1 MSSPLLPAL
10 RDERRAV
17 LTFCG
22 DLTEADLAATSA
34 APGWSVADVLVH
46 VTTITRAVIT
56 PASVPY
62 MTTRNVEALNEQLVG
77 ERRAHGPGYTV
88 DEFATWSRRTAKALT
103 ALTMPG
109 LRLVRVP
116 LGELGW
122 YPSSL
127 IPAILL
133 FEWHTHLR
141 YDIAAALDRPT
152 PATDARRMAA
162 LLSWLTA
169 QLERSHRE
177 ALGWLD
183 AVVALTLRGPG
194 GGTWRLD
201 PRDGRLRMRPG
212 EAAGATTH
220 IAARS
225 LEFPQWSTRRVP
237 WRACEVTITG
247 DAEVGTRVLDSIN
260 LL

>member
-1 MSSPLLPAL
+1 MSSPHLPAL

-17 LTFCG
+17 LEFCA
-22 DLTEADLAATSA
+22 DLTDADLAATSA
-34 APGWSVADVLVH
+34 APGWSIADVLVH
-46 VTTITRAVIT
+46 ITTITRAVIT

-62 MTTRNVEALNEQLVG
+62 MTTRNVEALNEQLVD
-77 ERRAHGPGYTV
+77 ERRAHGPGYAI
-88 DEFATWSRRTAKALT
+88 DEFATWSRRATT
-103 ALTMPG
+103 ALTMLTTPG
-109 LRLVRVP
+109 PKLIRVP

-122 YPSSL
+122 YPLSL
-127 IPAILL
+127 TPAILL

-141 YDIAAALDRPT
+141 YDIAPALDRPT

-162 LLSWLTA
+162 LLTWLTA

-183 AVVALTLRGPG
+183 AVVALTLGGPG
-194 GGTWRLD
+194 GGTWLLD
-201 PRDGRLRMRPG
+201 PRGGRLRVRPG
-212 EAAGATTH
+212 EAVGAATH
-220 IAARS
+220 IAALS

-237 WRACEVTITG
+237 WRACEVTVTG
-247 DAEVGTRVLDSIN
+247 DVEVGTRVLDSIN